1 MDPMKSDF
9 MIKRN
14 KKGKS
19 ESTLIKG
26 EREKEKGIQNLL
38 FIFLIWSWRALKKS
52 WGFKGNPSRSMVSV
66 FQRYTLTG
74 LGVRSHRSIQ
84 RA

>member
-9 MIKRN
+9 IIKRN

-26 EREKEKGIQNLL
+26 EGEKEKAFKILL
-38 FIFLIWSWRALKKS
+38 FNFS
-52 WGFKGNPSRSMVSV
+52 F
-66 FQRYTLTG
+66 
-74 LGVRSHRSIQ
+74 
-84 RA
+84 

>member
-9 MIKRN
+9 IIKRN

-26 EREKEKGIQNLL
+26 EGEKEKGIQNL
-38 FIFLIWSWRALKKS
+38 IIHFLILSFGEL
-52 WGFKGNPSRSMVSV
+52 SR
-66 FQRYTLTG
+66 
-74 LGVRSHRSIQ
+74 
-84 RA
+84 